1 MLGYILDFFVVIG
14 RPYDFAID
22 LWSVGTTIAELY
34 TGKILF
40 PGKTNNEMLKL
51 MMELKGKMSNKLL
64 RKAKFKDQHF
74 DDNFHFT
81 YAEVDRITQRV
92 SHSLCVHCLQF
103 CSVIPVFLLAVV
115 DAVLFD
121 VFLPPCF
128 RCILSILFDSSYLY
142 MLLIFHLLSV
152 ENTGVCTNSNR

>member
-1 MLGYILDFFVVIG
+1 MLNEACQNIFLFFVVIG

-74 DDNFHFT
+74 DDNFYFM
-81 YAEVDRITQRV
+81 YAEVDKITQRV
-92 SHSLCVHCLQF
+92 SSALYLYILSSF
-103 CSVIPVFLLAVV
+103 CSLVSVYILVV
-115 DAVLFD
+115 D
-121 VFLPPCF
+121 
-128 RCILSILFDSSYLY
+128 
-142 MLLIFHLLSV
+142 
-152 ENTGVCTNSNR
+152 